1 MQESTFK
8 QFQKVYL
15 QMHKYLFT
23 LLKAN
28 KITQQE
34 YGQASKSI
42 SADYLKVK
50 QRFLEGDE
58 EQSIEPSKKDKNEDR
73 ETGDEFT
80 NYIKKLFNCR

>member
-1 MQESTFK
+1 MNTAIFK
-8 QFQKVYL
+8 QYKKTYLCFQRYL
-15 QMHKYLFT
+15 LV

-50 QRFLEGDE
+50 QRFLGSDE
-58 EQSIEPSKKDKNEDR
+58 EQSIEPSKEDKNEDR
-73 ETGDEFT
+73 EAGDEFT

>member
-1 MQESTFK
+1 MNTAIFK
-8 QFQKVYL
+8 QYKKTYLCFQRYL
-15 QMHKYLFT
+15 LV

-42 SADYLKVK
+42 SADYLRIK
-50 QRFLEGDE
+50 QRFLEGDK
-58 EQSIEPSKKDKNEDR
+58 EQSIKPSKKDKDEDR